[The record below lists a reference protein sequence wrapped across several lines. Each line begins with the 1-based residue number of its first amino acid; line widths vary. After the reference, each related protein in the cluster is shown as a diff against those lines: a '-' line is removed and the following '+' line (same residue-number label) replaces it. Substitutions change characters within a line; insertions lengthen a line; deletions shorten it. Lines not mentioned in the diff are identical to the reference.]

1 MRDIL
6 TLSFSYVTHEQ
17 EIPQLESYVGI
28 LLMKAAKYFLIMSYA
43 KLIISG
49 RYHVARALTLKELYV
64 VQHSSIV

>member
-28 LLMKAAKYFLIMSYA
+28 LMKAAKYFLIMSYA